1 MKKYIINLNILAA
14 LLVFAFSFTSC
25 LSDGDETVSLEFANV
40 KKMIVGEWVL
50 ESNSGTPRVLTF
62 TDDGYYTDSSDGGT
76 RKHPWRLASDYS
88 DGQPYYGGIYLDGVY
103 YDIVSWGDGHWRLK
117 DRNGKILDFSRDGGT
132 SDNGNN
138 NDPDPDDGK
147 YETKTYTVNGVS
159 FKMIAVA
166 GGTFTMGATAEQG
179 SDASD
184 VEKPA
189 HKVTLSNFSIGQT
202 EVTQAL
208 WEAVMGSNPSSFK
221 GTKLPVE
228 EVSWND
234 CQTFIAKLNQLTGRH
249 FRLPTEAE
257 WECAARGGK
266 QSKGYKYAGS
276 NTLGDVAWYDGNS
289 SSKTHDVATKQ
300 PNELGL
306 YDMSGN
312 VWEWC
317 QDWYGS
323 YSSSS
328 QTNPTG
334 STSGSY
340 RVIRG
345 GSWDFHSRYCR
356 VSYRDNGSP
365 DLRFVSLG
373 LRVAL

>member
-1 MKKYIINLNILAA
+1 
-14 LLVFAFSFTSC
+14 
-25 LSDGDETVSLEFANV
+25 
-40 KKMIVGEWVL
+40 MIVGEWVL

-62 TDDGYYTDSSDGGT
+62 TDDGYYTDSYDGGT
-76 RKHPWRLASDYS
+76 KKHPWRLSSDYS

-117 DRNGKILDFSRDGGT
+117 DRNGKIFDFSRDGGT
-132 SDNGNN
+132 DNNGNN

-147 YETKTYTVNGVS
+147 YETKTYTVNSVS

-166 GGTFTMGATAEQG
+166 GGTFTMGATSEQG
-179 SDASD
+179 SDVFD

-189 HKVTLSNFSIGQT
+189 HKVTLSSFSIGQT
-202 EVTQAL
+202 EVTQEL
-208 WEAVMGSNPSSFK
+208 WQAVMGSNPSSFK
-221 GTKLPVE
+221 GAKLPVE

-234 CQTFIAKLNQLTGRH
+234 CQTFIAKLNQLTGKQ

-257 WECAARGGK
+257 WEYAARGGR

-276 NTLGDVAWYDGNS
+276 NTLGDVAWYEGNS
-289 SSKTHDVATKQ
+289 SPQTHDVATKQ

-317 QDWYGS
+317 QDWCGS
-323 YSSSS
+323 YSGST

-334 STSGSY
+334 PASGSY
-340 RVIRG
+340 RVVRG
-345 GSWDFHSRYCR
+345 GGWYSSARYCR
-356 VSYRDNGSP
+356 VSYRDGDSP
-365 DLRFVSLG
+365 GHRNYIFG
-373 LRVAL
+373 LRIAL

>member
-1 MKKYIINLNILAA
+1 MKKNLLHFSLLSVLLILGQA
-14 LLVFAFSFTSC
+14 LTSC

-76 RKHPWRLASDYS
+76 KKHPWRLSSDYS

-132 SDNGNN
+132 DSNGDN
-138 NDPDPDDGK
+138 NDPNPDDGK

-179 SDASD
+179 SDAYD
-184 VEKPA
+184 GEKPA
-189 HKVTLSNFSIGQT
+189 HKVTLSSFSIGQT
-202 EVTQAL
+202 EVTQKL
-208 WEAVMGSNPSSFK
+208 WQAVMGSNPSHFK
-221 GTKLPVE
+221 GAKFPVE
-228 EVSWND
+228 SVTWDE
-234 CQTFIAKLNQLTGRH
+234 CQTFITKLNQLTGKQ

-257 WECAARGGK
+257 WEFAARGGK

-276 NTLGDVAWYDGNS
+276 NTLDNVAWYWNNTT
-289 SSKTHDVATKQ
+289 THEVATKL

-317 QDWYGS
+317 QDLYGS
-323 YSSSS
+323 YSSSN

-334 STSGSY
+334 PPSGSF
-340 RVIRG
+340 RVKRG
-345 GSWDFHSRYCR
+345 GSWNSAARYCR
-356 VSYRDNGSP
+356 VSYRYGGTPGNWIDHFGVR
-365 DLRFVSLG
+365 L
-373 LRVAL
+373 AL